1 MRLNII
7 FMTNPPPSPLARL
20 LPAFLLAMTLAA
32 QEKTAEKKEG
42 PIQDNSF
49 LVEEAYNQEA
59 GVVQHISTFTR
70 YQETKDWLYTF
81 TQEWPI
87 GGITHQL
94 SYTLPWQRL
103 GASLDGKQAFGDV
116 ALNYRYQLLG
126 DGDAKVAV
134 APRLSVLL
142 PTGDEKKGYGRGATG
157 VQVMLPVSW
166 VLTDSLVSHWNIGA
180 TRTPNAKNTDGEK
193 ATTQDLAFGQS
204 FIWLANPRF
213 NVMLEYVHTRNQAVV
228 GPGRTE
234 LQTATYLSPG
244 IRWAYNFPSGLQIVP
259 GIAVPIGV
267 GASRGEK
274 AIFLYLSFEHPF
286 LKGK

>member
-1 MRLNII
+1 
-7 FMTNPPPSPLARL
+7 MTTRSSSLLRCFLPLL
-20 LPAFLLAMTLAA
+20 LTVPLCA
-32 QEKTAEKKEG
+32 QEKKEG

-70 YQETKDWLYTF
+70 YQESKDWLYTF

-87 GGITHQL
+87 GSITHQF
-94 SYTLPWQRL
+94 SFTLPWQRL
-103 GASLDGKQAFGDV
+103 SASLDGRQAFGDI

-126 DGDAKVAV
+126 DGEAKVAI

-142 PTGDEKKGYGRGATG
+142 PTGDAKQGYGHGATG
-157 VQVMLPVSW
+157 IQVMLPVSW
-166 VLTDSLVSHWNIGA
+166 VLGDALVAHTNLGA
-180 TRTPNAKNTDGEK
+180 TRTPHAKNAVGEQ
-193 ATTQDLAFGQS
+193 ATLQDLTLGQS
-204 FIWLANPRF
+204 FIWLAAPRF
-213 NVMLEYVHTRNQAVV
+213 NVMLEYVHTRSQTVV
-228 GPGRTE
+228 GPGQTQA
-234 LQTATYLSPG
+234 QTATYLSPG

-274 AIFLYLSFEHPF
+274 AIFVYLSFEHPF
-286 LKGK
+286 GKKK

>member
-1 MRLNII
+1 MRLNIKN
-7 FMTNPPPSPLARL
+7 MTPSAPSLLQRL
-20 LPAFLLAMTLAA
+20 LPALLLATALTA
-32 QEKTAEKKEG
+32 QEKKEG

-70 YQETKDWLYTF
+70 LQESKDWLYTF
-81 TQEWPI
+81 TQEWPV

-94 SYTLPWQRL
+94 SFTLPWQRL
-103 GASLDGKQAFGDV
+103 GSSLDGKQAFGDV

-126 DGDAKVAV
+126 DGDAKVAIS
-134 APRLSVLL
+134 PRLSVLL
-142 PTGDEKKGYGRGATG
+142 PTGNEKQGYGRGATG
-157 VQVMLPVSW
+157 IQVMFPISY
-166 VLTDSLVSHWNIGA
+166 VLSDSFVAHSNIGA

-193 ATTQDLAFGQS
+193 ATTQDLALGQS
-204 FIWLANPRF
+204 FIWLAHPRF
-213 NVMLEYVHTRNQAVV
+213 NVMLEYVHTRSQAVV
-228 GPGRTE
+228 GPSQTQV
-234 LQTATYLSPG
+234 QTATYLSPG

-267 GASRGEK
+267 GASHGEK

-286 LKGK
+286 TKGK

>member
-1 MRLNII
+1 MRFSIN
-7 FMTNPPPSPLARL
+7 FMLTPTPLTLTRL
-20 LPAFLLAMTLAA
+20 AAALLLASSLMA
-32 QEKTAEKKEG
+32 QEKKEG

-70 YQETKDWLYTF
+70 YQESKDWLYTF
-81 TQEWPI
+81 TQEWPV

-94 SYTLPWQRL
+94 SFTLPWQRL

-126 DGDAKVAV
+126 DGDAKVAI
-134 APRLSVLL
+134 APRLSVML
-142 PTGDEKKGYGRGATG
+142 PTGDEKTGYGRGATG
-157 VQVMLPVSW
+157 IQLMFPVSY
-166 VLTDSLVSHWNIGA
+166 VLSEALVAHSNIGA
-180 TRTPNAKNTDGEK
+180 TRTPNAKNTVGEK
-193 ATTQDLAFGQS
+193 ATTQDLSFGQS
-204 FIWLANPRF
+204 FIWLANSRF
-213 NVMLEYVHTRNQAVV
+213 NVMLEYVHTRSQAVV
-228 GPGRTE
+228 GPNQTE
-234 LQTATYLSPG
+234 LQTATFLSPG

-286 LKGK
+286 GKGK